1 MRYTSYGWCT
11 THMMAISI
19 PKAHAGCHFFLLTS
33 LLILLIY
40 NVFIDFPCGLPQVWQ
55 TPASAQFTH
64 QSNVPVAIPLV
75 LAKETPPPPPSDTD
89 STPLVQEP
97 PSPRNMPCSSPRGD
111 RCHSNRRGYA
121 VLNIFSSVLV
131 CVRCGLYAGDK

>member
-75 LAKETPPPPPSDTD
+75 LAKATPPPPRQIQTRP
-89 STPLVQEP
+89 PLSKNRPVHEICRAPAQEETGATATGAATL
-97 PSPRNMPCSSPRGD
+97 S
-111 RCHSNRRGYA
+111 
-121 VLNIFSSVLV
+121 
-131 CVRCGLYAGDK
+131 